1 MSILSSALFSF
12 GAKAASGL
20 IFGGKEAPKED
31 SRKGPFQPTRV
42 ADVPAVTADE
52 LQQRQTLRELTGKI
66 PQKYPLLSTGYASFK
81 VLTLKLS
88 VVESKRKRLLNSNKL
103 QTNLAGRPVPGSR
116 TVEPGSRPYERP
128 SQYNTVDEAMEGIL
142 PGIMNP
148 TFGAKA
154 SVLMDKGLPATAI
167 AESILVSGFAQGKFT
182 PDLASLIALPVYSA
196 VMKSVELVGGKVL
209 TGSEDQ
215 FKTESV
221 DMFEDMDEEK
231 YVSPEGSFMS
241 MEVPDEV

>member
-1 MSILSSALFSF
+1 M
-12 GAKAASGL
+12 
-20 IFGGKEAPKED
+20 
-31 SRKGPFQPTRV
+31 
-42 ADVPAVTADE
+42 
-52 LQQRQTLRELTGKI
+52 
-66 PQKYPLLSTGYASFK
+66 
-81 VLTLKLS
+81 
-88 VVESKRKRLLNSNKL
+88 NSNKL
-103 QTNLAGRPVPGSR
+103 QTNLAGRPVPGSSL

-128 SQYNTVDEAMEGIL
+128 SQYNTVDEAMEGVL

-182 PDLASLIALPVYSA
+182 PDLAALIALPVYSA

-231 YVSPEGSFMS
+231 DVSPEGSFMS